1 MALLA
6 HVDAGKTTLSE
17 SILFNTGAIRKEGR
31 VDHRDSFL
39 DTEKEERERGIT
51 IFSKQALFNIGENNF
66 TLIDTPGHADFGA
79 EMERALSV
87 LDFAVLIISAPDG
100 IHGHDL
106 TLWKLLKTYNVP
118 TIIFVNKLDQ
128 PGADAKAA
136 YAGLRSYFGEGC
148 IDFDAF
154 DDTYRFAADNKE
166 NAFSKEEKNDE
177 PADRA
182 AKPDVH
188 GIRAGHNHHAESNAA
203 DDIYE
208 AIAELD
214 ELAMEHYFENGRV
227 ERLEIIRLFKE
238 RKLYPVIF
246 GSALKSQGTDRL
258 LGLINYL
265 CEEKEYPDTFSAKV
279 FKLTHDNKGSRLIHV
294 RITGG
299 ELKPKD
305 IISVNHRDGRK
316 SEDEKVNR
324 ILLYSGS
331 SFKQID
337 CAKAGMAVCLDG
349 ISQAMPGDA
358 LGNEAAGDALIMTAL
373 FASKVSSPDE
383 PDVHKLYHIL
393 KELEAEIPEISVG
406 FNERLSEITVKLMGE
421 VQTDIIRSIV
431 KERYDIRLDFSES
444 SIVYKETLSEPVIA
458 AGHFEPL
465 RHYAEVHLVME
476 PLERGSGIELCSRV
490 SEDRLSKNWQ
500 KQILSELAAKKHVG
514 ALLGAEL
521 TDIRICLINGKAHE
535 KHTEGGD
542 FREAAWRAVRYGALK
557 AREEGQA
564 VLLEPYY
571 EFSLNVPDKNVG
583 RAMNDLSN
591 MAESFEGPEL
601 EEGMAVFKG
610 RAAVS
615 AMRDY
620 AASVTAYT
628 GGFGSLELSFGGYGI
643 CRQAETVIEAAGYEP
658 ELDTDNP
665 AGSVFCSHGA
675 GYYVPWYEAAEHFH
689 LDINEEEQSLNSCEN
704 NQDAE
709 NVSQAYY
716 GNGQGNANLAGGNK
730 ENDYMGA
737 GLKADKELEEIFY
750 RSLGGNRGR
759 NPQKNQEQSQNTGNA
774 VRNNYKGYKGNN
786 SGNTG
791 AEGADNSA
799 GHVEIKEARKQY
811 LLVDGYNVIFAW
823 QGLSEIAKTNLDG
836 ARLKLMDILANYQG
850 YRGMTLILV
859 FDAYKVKG
867 NHGSVEKY
875 HNIYVVYTREA
886 QTADAYIEKTVHE
899 IGKKERVT
907 VATSDGLEQ
916 TIVFGEGAVRMSAR
930 ELYDEVE
937 AALSEM
943 RKNHIEKSIRV
954 KNTMEL
960 PKME

>member
-51 IFSKQALFNIGENNF
+51 IFSKQALFSIGENKF
-66 TLIDTPGHADFGA
+66 TLIDTPGHADFSA

-100 IHGHDL
+100 IHGHDI
-106 TLWKLLKTYNVP
+106 TLWKLLNAYKVP
-118 TIIFVNKLDQ
+118 TLIFVNKLDQ
-128 PGADAKAA
+128 PGADAEQTYDK
-136 YAGLRSYFGEGC
+136 LRTCFGEGC
-148 IDFDAF
+148 IDFNGFKASFESETFNSTIDP
-154 DDTYRFAADNKE
+154 DNSSVISDSRTAAYDIHSITE
-166 NAFSKEEKNDE
+166 
-177 PADRA
+177 
-182 AKPDVH
+182 
-188 GIRAGHNHHAESNAA
+188 AE
-203 DDIYE
+203 IYE
-208 AIAELD
+208 AIAGLD
-214 ELAMEHYFENGRV
+214 EPVMEHYFTYGGVDKR
-227 ERLEIIRLFKE
+227 EIIRLFNE
-238 RKLYPVIF
+238 GKLHPIIS
-246 GSALKSQGTDRL
+246 GSALKSQGIDRL
-258 LGLINYL
+258 LKLINYL
-265 CEEKEYPDTFSAKV
+265 CEDKTYPDTFAARA
-279 FKLTHDNKGSRLIHV
+279 FKLTHDSKGGRLIHV
-294 RITGG
+294 RINGG

-305 IISVNHRDGRK
+305 VIRVSHRDGR
-316 SEDEKVNR
+316 EATEEKVNR

-337 CAKAGMAVCLDG
+337 RAAAGMVVCLDG
-349 ISQAMPGDA
+349 IGSALPGDA
-358 LGNEAAGDALIMTAL
+358 LGEEAAGDEQLMTAL
-373 FASKVSSPDE
+373 FAARVSSEDE
-383 PDVHKLYHIL
+383 PDAPKLYQLL
-393 KELEAEIPEISVG
+393 KELETEIPEISVG
-406 FNERLSEITVKLMGE
+406 FNERLGEITIKLMGE

-431 KERYDIRLDFSES
+431 KARYDIRLEFSDS

-465 RHYAEVHLVME
+465 RHYAEVHLLLE
-476 PLERGSGIELCSRV
+476 PIERGSGIELCSRL
-490 SEDRLSKNWQ
+490 SEDVLSKNWQ
-500 KQILSELAAKKHVG
+500 KQILSELAAKKHAG

-521 TDIRICLINGKAHE
+521 TDVRISLINGKAHE

-557 AREEGQA
+557 ARAEGKTA
-564 VLLEPYY
+564 LLEPYY
-571 EFSLNVPDKNVG
+571 EFTLNVPDKNVG
-583 RAMNDLSN
+583 RAMNDLSVR
-591 MAESFEGPEL
+591 AEHFEGPKL
-601 EEGMAVFKG
+601 EGGMASFKG

-615 AMRDY
+615 DMRNY
-620 AASVTAYT
+620 ALEVTAYT
-628 GGFGSLELSFGGYGI
+628 GGFGSLELSFGGYGV
-643 CRQAETVIEAAGYEP
+643 CRQADEVVAAAGYEP

-675 GYYVPWYEAAEHFH
+675 GYYVPWYEADNYFH
-689 LDINEEEQSLNSCEN
+689 LSLEDDRQRLNAVLGNEDGEAKLQQGTAAQS
-704 NQDAE
+704 
-709 NVSQAYY
+709 
-716 GNGQGNANLAGGNK
+716 AGYAKAARAVNRRADSG
-730 ENDYMGA
+730 ESTQDYMGA

-759 NPQKNQEQSQNTGNA
+759 NPQKSQERASRTGAA
-774 VRNNYKGYKGNN
+774 VRRNYK
-786 SGNTG
+786 SSVQT
-791 AEGADNSA
+791 DDT
-799 GHVEIKEARKQY
+799 GHVEIREAKKQY

-823 QGLSEIAKTNLDG
+823 PKLNEMAKDNLDG

-899 IGKKERVT
+899 IGKTERVT

-930 ELYDEVE
+930 ELSEEVK

-943 RKNHIEKSIRV
+943 RENHIEKSVRV
-954 KNTMEL
+954 KNTIEL
-960 PKME
+960 PTV